1 LERTIRLGVNFP
13 QASYGESQ
21 DLQQAE
27 NGKDDI
33 SARHHDLLDK
43 GDMLKIFHF
52 IWRVELVPKK
62 TG

>member
-1 LERTIRLGVNFP
+1 MERTIRLGVNLP
-13 QASYGESQ
+13 QTSHGENQ

-33 SARHHDLLDK
+33 SVRHHNLLAE
-43 GDMLKIFHF
+43 GGMLKIFHF
-52 IWRVELVPKK
+52 IWRVELVPKE